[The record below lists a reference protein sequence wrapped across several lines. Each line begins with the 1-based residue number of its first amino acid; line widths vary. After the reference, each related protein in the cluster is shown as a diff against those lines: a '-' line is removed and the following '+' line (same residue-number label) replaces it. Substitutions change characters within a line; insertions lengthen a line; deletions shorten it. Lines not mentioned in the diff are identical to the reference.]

1 MPRYLLDSGSNP
13 LRKMFVVATVV
24 LGLLTFGVAAY
35 GGKIPKAGATTHPVK
50 TAFCAANDSIDKAG
64 ANVNSASGF
73 LAVLKAKRAALAAM
87 EKNAPAGKIGKDVRA
102 LVKAALAAIAKNNA
116 NLLNNPSLG
125 GGAIDTYCGVDGNG
139 NPLPAY
145 FAAGKGSPFCSVSS
159 AINAGTQNATDAAG
173 VLTFLADHQSL
184 ITQYA
189 SYVPSLPRPIQSDA
203 QTLVTTAQSAIST
216 NNSNLLGTETVSQD
230 SMAVQL
236 YCGQNQ

>member
-1 MPRYLLDSGSNP
+1 
-13 LRKMFVVATVV
+13 MFVVATVV
-24 LGLLTFGVAAY
+24 LGLTLGVAAY
-35 GGKIPKAGATTHPVK
+35 GGKIPKAGATTHAAK
-50 TAFCAANDSIDKAG
+50 IAFCAANDSIDKAG

-73 LAVLKAKRAALAAM
+73 LAVLRAKRAALAAM
-87 EKNAPAGKIGKDVRA
+87 EKDAPAGKIGKDVRA

-173 VLTFLADHQSL
+173 VLAFLAGHRSL
-184 ITQYA
+184 ITEYA
-189 SYVPSLPRPIQSDA
+189 SYVPSLPSSIQSDA

>member
-1 MPRYLLDSGSNP
+1 ML
-13 LRKMFVVATVV
+13 VVATLI
-24 LGLLTFGVAAY
+24 LGLLTFGVGAF
-35 GGKIPKAGATTHPVK
+35 GVGISNAGATTHASK

-73 LAVLKAKRAALAAM
+73 LAVLKAKRGALAAM
-87 EKNAPAGKIGKDVRA
+87 EKNAPAGKIGKEVRA

-116 NLLNNPSLG
+116 NLLNNPSLNG
-125 GGAIDTYCGVDGNG
+125 GDIDTYCGVDGSG
-139 NPLPAY
+139 HPLPAY
-145 FAAGKGSPFCSVSS
+145 FAAGKGSSFCSVSN
-159 AINAGTQNATDAAG
+159 AISAGTQNATDAAG
-173 VLTFLADHQSL
+173 VLTFLAGHQSL

-189 SYVPSLPRPIQSDA
+189 SYLPSLPSPIQSDA

-216 NNSNLLGTETVSQD
+216 NNPNLLGTKTVSQD